1 MEHGRVLVDH
11 RDVLL
16 SAQTLRS
23 GVGVEDDRRV
33 VLAHVVI
40 GLGLLVDVGLTLEA
54 RVGHVLL
61 VGAPRDALVLEKIDQ
76 GRDVGVN
83 LLEVV
88 VVAAEGVTAN
98 GGDVVRHGRVSDTEV
113 VVDADALR
121 RQPLQVGVGKG
132 LVVVGVLQPD
142 GDEAV
147 EDLSLIDEYGIVLQ
161 VAKHGRSY
169 LSADVG
175 GRLRS
180 LGRSLSSSNIGTGGG
195 RVDVGLRRGASNGE
209 RAESESVHVDRS
221 RGKTM
226 ETLSVHSR
234 KRRGRG

>member
-1 MEHGRVLVDH
+1 M
-11 RDVLL
+11 
-16 SAQTLRS
+16 
-23 GVGVEDDRRV
+23 
-33 VLAHVVI
+33 LAHVVI

-88 VVAAEGVTAN
+88 VVATEGVTAN

-113 VVDADALR
+113 VVDADTLR

-147 EDLSLIDEYGIVLQ
+147 EDLSLIDEYRVTL
-161 VAKHGRSY
+161 AKHGRSY

-180 LGRSLSSSNIGTGGG
+180 LGRSLSSSNTGTGGG
-195 RVDVGLRRGASNGE
+195 RVDVGLRRGTGNGE